1 MGYRFPDMAKS
12 SRRKPMSEINV
23 VPYVD
28 VTLVLLV
35 IFMVTAPMMTQGI
48 KVDLPKAYSESM
60 DADENALIVTIQ
72 ADGSYYLNT
81 GEKEVT
87 VTLQQVGERSSKII
101 RANPDI
107 KILVEGDRNLN
118 YGVIVELMTVLQN
131 AGAGNIG
138 LITESPDK

>member
-1 MGYRFPDMAKS
+1 
-12 SRRKPMSEINV
+12 MSEINV

-60 DADENALIVTIQ
+60 DADENTLIVTIQ

-107 KILVEGDRNLN
+107 RILVEGDRKLN